1 MKIEQFEVEE
11 GKLKAV
17 KDTSTFG
24 GSNMWFLYVQKVTKN
39 WEQIQWMGAYSIQ
52 QLFHT
57 QLPTYPDINTL

>member
-24 GSNMWFLYVQKVTKN
+24 GVNMWHLYVQKVT
-39 WEQIQWMGAYSIQ
+39 
-52 QLFHT
+52 
-57 QLPTYPDINTL
+57 

>member
-17 KDTSTFG
+17 KDISTFG
-24 GSNMWFLYVQKVTKN
+24 GSNMWFLYVQKVTNN
-39 WEQIQWMGAYSIQ
+39 WEQIQWMGVYSMQ

-57 QLPTYPDINTL
+57 QLPTYPDNV